1 MTSHDDLRI
10 GDAERDA
17 AVSALREHYARGRL
31 TLEEFGERV
40 DLVLAARTGGELA
53 RVGADLPGG
62 YGGRGTGP
70 EGGHEGPTEH
80 AGHAGHGDPGGIRPP
95 RPAWRRHGRPP
106 AFVFLPVMLVAGV
119 AAAGFGV
126 LRILLTVWLVM
137 ALVGLVHRRRWRA
150 RAWGRRRWHPYPAAH
165 PMAWG
170 PHSGDRGGWGP
181 GGGGAWGP
189 HTDGP
194 WPPRPWK
201 HDAWNPHA
209 SSWPP
214 RPWRHHAW
222 GPHAGH
228 RGRRPGR
235 RGPF

>member
-40 DLVLAARTGGELA
+40 DLVLAARTGRELA

-62 YGGRGTGP
+62 YGGPGTGP

-80 AGHAGHGDPGGIRPP
+80 AGHGEPGGIHPA

-137 ALVGLVHRRRWRA
+137 ALVGMVHRRRWRA
-150 RAWGRRRWHPYPAAH
+150 RAWEHRRWHPHPAAH
-165 PMAWG
+165 PMTWG
-170 PHSGDRGGWGP
+170 PHSGGRGGWGP
-181 GGGGAWGP
+181 GEGGAWS
-189 HTDGP
+189 
-194 WPPRPWK
+194 
-201 HDAWNPHA
+201 PHA
-209 SSWPP
+209 DGAWPP

-235 RGPF
+235 RRPF

>member
-70 EGGHEGPTEH
+70 EGGHEGLTEH
-80 AGHAGHGDPGGIRPP
+80 AGHEGHGGHGDPGGIHPP

-126 LRILLTVWLVM
+126 LRILLTVWLMMAVM
-137 ALVGLVHRRRWRA
+137 GMVHRRRRRA
-150 RAWGRRRWHPYPAAH
+150 RAWEHRPPAAH
-165 PMAWG
+165 PMTWG
-170 PHSGDRGGWGP
+170 PHSGGRGGWGP
-181 GGGGAWGP
+181 GEGGA
-189 HTDGP
+189 
-194 WPPRPWK
+194 
-201 HDAWNPHA
+201 
-209 SSWPP
+209 WPP

-222 GPHAGH
+222 GPHAWH

-235 RGPF
+235 RRPF